1 MNGNEPSEPAGQ
13 RLKRLRE
20 RLGLTLRQ
28 VESLSRKLACDKQN
42 NDYLVSRGWLN
53 NVENGAFTP
62 SIYKIYTLSVIYH
75 DSWTNILS
83 FFGLR
88 ISDIGHDQAMFAP
101 PKTQLASEFEITDG
115 ETVVV
120 PLRSGE
126 RLRMDRTNLL
136 SRLVEIWGEVPIR
149 LVQHLDL
156 RKSVYGVIGETDF
169 TMYPILRPGSIV
181 QIDGSQRRISPAKW
195 QNEHDRPIYFIELRG
210 EYICSW
216 CEVRDGQL
224 LAIPHPNSK
233 CEIRR
238 FAYPRDAEIVG
249 LVTGVAMRLAPA
261 QP

>member
-1 MNGNEPSEPAGQ
+1 M
-13 RLKRLRE
+13 
-20 RLGLTLRQ
+20 
-28 VESLSRKLACDKQN
+28 
-42 NDYLVSRGWLN
+42 
-53 NVENGAFTP
+53 
-62 SIYKIYTLSVIYH
+62 IYH
-75 DSWTNILS
+75 DSWPNILS

-88 ISDIGHDQAMFAP
+88 ISDIGHDQARFAP
-101 PKTQLASEFEITDG
+101 TKTQLSSDREVADG

-126 RLRMDRTNLL
+126 KLRMDRTSLL
-136 SRLVEIWGEVPIR
+136 SRLVEIWGEVPFR

-156 RKSVYGVIGETDF
+156 CKSVYGVIGENDF

-181 QIDGSQRRISPAKW
+181 QIDADQRRISSVKW

-238 FAYPRDAEIVG
+238 FTYPREAEIVG
-249 LVTGVAMRLAPA
+249 LVTGVAMRLAPS